1 MNAKVCF
8 GAWTFGVATWL
19 SAWPS
24 CFQQIILLKVRKC
37 LRVFSDWLVLCATVE
52 GGRGWFSVGVKGTF
66 FGDQH
71 EELPLA
77 RLAGSP
83 RIQG

>member
-24 CFQQIILLKVRKC
+24 CFRQIILLKVRKC

-52 GGRGWFSVGVKGTF
+52 GGREGLVFSGGKRHF
-66 FGDQH
+66 
-71 EELPLA
+71 LWRPA
-77 RLAGSP
+77 
-83 RIQG
+83 